1 MAFDPPL
8 PPRKLQAVERLG
20 FGTLNKVLLVF
31 DHPFWEKL
39 EGRRDFWGVTARSSR
54 ERGVAFQFW
63 NMQRCTGRPMLLAL
77 HAGRAARRR
86 DGVEL
91 AAEADAAAVAA
102 TLRMLRLIFG
112 EGWG

>member
-1 MAFDPPL
+1 M
-8 PPRKLQAVERLG
+8 
-20 FGTLNKVLLVF
+20 LLALHAGPNS
-31 DHPFWEKL
+31 HPNPSPTT
-39 EGRRDFWGVTARSSR
+39 TA
-54 ERGVAFQFW
+54 
-63 NMQRCTGRPMLLAL
+63 TTHDYHLLLTRPMLLAL

>member
-1 MAFDPPL
+1 
-8 PPRKLQAVERLG
+8 
-20 FGTLNKVLLVF
+20 
-31 DHPFWEKL
+31 
-39 EGRRDFWGVTARSSR
+39 
-54 ERGVAFQFW
+54 
-63 NMQRCTGRPMLLAL
+63 MLLAL

-112 EGWG
+112 ERWDYNPNPNPHPNP

>member
-1 MAFDPPL
+1 
-8 PPRKLQAVERLG
+8 
-20 FGTLNKVLLVF
+20 
-31 DHPFWEKL
+31 
-39 EGRRDFWGVTARSSR
+39 
-54 ERGVAFQFW
+54 
-63 NMQRCTGRPMLLAL
+63 MQRCMGRPMLLAL